1 MQPPVVSVSP
11 ESCAVPVAGGPHAR
25 EAGGAAMFVSTLPVA
40 AHTRPVWAMPERWI
54 QRFLADAR
62 VHTVPAG
69 ATVVREGDPADCV
82 YLILDGT
89 VRGFVTDEGPRQLVL
104 GDLGPGEYFGE
115 TMIDGGVRC
124 TSGTAVTDARIATI
138 TRTAFVGALAEDSAF
153 ALHLMR
159 KFSLRVRAMTEFVRR
174 LALAD
179 AKARVL
185 LFLREMALA
194 QGDIHA
200 PLAISQQAIG
210 NRVGTTRSMVNR
222 VLKALG
228 SDGVVTV
235 TPAGIV
241 LRRLPARLPDT
252 ITHRDH
258 AAPVRGARAVARGQ
272 GVVNPSTLAPSARR
286 FTPPLPADLIAL
298 LRARGRTVHYVPGM
312 VVAHEGA
319 PADAFC
325 LIVRGRLLASLT
337 NGTDHVFHL
346 GELAE
351 GEYVGEN
358 MVVPN
363 GVWVTRISAIERSE
377 IVQLGPEAF
386 FALLHERPD
395 FARHVLVKL
404 AQRLRALTHQTKRLA
419 LMDVVDRT
427 RALLLELSTPTRA
440 GPRILPAGLSQQA
453 ISDRVGASRTMINR
467 VMRELQAEGFVVA
480 LEHGLGVRPPGRE
493 PPRG

>member
-1 MQPPVVSVSP
+1 
-11 ESCAVPVAGGPHAR
+11 
-25 EAGGAAMFVSTLPVA
+25 
-40 AHTRPVWAMPERWI
+40 
-54 QRFLADAR
+54 
-62 VHTVPAG
+62 
-69 ATVVREGDPADCV
+69 
-82 YLILDGT
+82 
-89 VRGFVTDEGPRQLVL
+89 
-104 GDLGPGEYFGE
+104 
-115 TMIDGGVRC
+115 
-124 TSGTAVTDARIATI
+124 
-138 TRTAFVGALAEDSAF
+138 
-153 ALHLMR
+153 
-159 KFSLRVRAMTEFVRR
+159 
-174 LALAD
+174 
-179 AKARVL
+179 
-185 LFLREMALA
+185 
-194 QGDIHA
+194 
-200 PLAISQQAIG
+200 
-210 NRVGTTRSMVNR
+210 
-222 VLKALG
+222 
-228 SDGVVTV
+228 
-235 TPAGIV
+235 
-241 LRRLPARLPDT
+241 
-252 ITHRDH
+252 
-258 AAPVRGARAVARGQ
+258 
-272 GVVNPSTLAPSARR
+272 
-286 FTPPLPADLIAL
+286 
-298 LRARGRTVHYVPGM
+298 M